1 VEENAMRN
9 RLGLTT
15 AALVLASATYGWAQQ
30 PAPEPQPT
38 TPTFG
43 VVDFGLRATS
53 YDGDAA
59 RYERYRD
66 LKDGAYSRLV
76 LNNSTDRYLFSA
88 SAENVGYD
96 DQRYFLDFANGAVKA
111 NASFIG
117 TPLNYGYNTST
128 PWIETAPGVFS
139 LDAATRLA
147 VQNRAPG
154 VLGIPAN
161 AAQAQQVSIYRG
173 LARPFDI
180 TALRNETK
188 GGLTYTRGNGLGFDV
203 NVTSAKKSGYQ
214 PWGAAFAFN
223 NANELPMPLD
233 NVTNDVTAA
242 LEYAS
247 QKGMARVAWTG
258 SFFNNEIQ
266 QLVWDN
272 PLRATDFNSG
282 NPAVPYDPSGY
293 SNGNGAAFGRQAL
306 FPSNSMNAISASA
319 MYKLPKRTVVNTNFA
334 FTSFN
339 QNEELIPWTTNSVVQ
354 PFIGDLPRAT
364 ADAKVHGYNFVVNMS
379 SNPTR
384 LVGFNARFRY
394 NDRKNLTEHFESEW
408 GTVRFDA
415 VPEFTEDIG
424 HYEAHYAD
432 ITQNQ
437 FEAGATFNLVKYT
450 ALRVGYVRDAF
461 ERTHRVYTNIADNIV
476 KMSVDTVGNQYF
488 MVRGMYEYTQR
499 RGDAPD
505 LEILNDSGHQP
516 ATRWYDEADRDRNRA
531 TLLFVLTPV
540 SMFDV
545 TVSAAVGNDDYV
557 DPRQEFGL
565 LDNDNHSYNVGFTL
579 TPVQTVTAGVNFGY
593 DEFKG
598 YQVSRTAN
606 PAPDAQFADPLRNW
620 DLTNEEIVK
629 NVDLF
634 LNVSAIKNVEIR
646 TGYNLSDSDNG
657 FLFGGPRVQ
666 AVAAAGTFLPLPNV
680 TNQWQRASVDLQ
692 YFFSK
697 QVGLALGYWYE
708 KFDVNDFATVD
719 LPGQPGVPRIDY
731 LGEIYTG
738 YGNRGYEG
746 NTAFV
751 RMLYRF

>member
-1 VEENAMRN
+1 VEEEAMRN

-15 AALVLASATYGWAQQ
+15 AALVLAFATSAWAQQ
-30 PAPEPQPT
+30 PAPEPQPGA
-38 TPTFG
+38 PTFG

-66 LKDGAYSRLV
+66 LKNGAYSRLL
-76 LNNSTDRYLFSA
+76 LNQNTDRFLFSA
-88 SAENVGYD
+88 SAENLGYD
-96 DQRYFLDFANGAVKA
+96 DQRYFADLNGGALKA
-111 NASFIG
+111 KFSFIG

-128 PWIETAPGVFS
+128 PWVEASPGVLTLDETA
-139 LDAATRLA
+139 RLA
-147 VQNRAPG
+147 VQNKVPG

-161 AAQAQQVSIYRG
+161 AAQANQVSIYRG
-173 LARPFDI
+173 LARPFDL

-188 GGLTYTRGNGLGFDV
+188 GGLAYTAANGVGFDV
-203 NVTSAKKSGYQ
+203 NVTSAKKSGHQ

-247 QKGMARVAWTG
+247 QKGMARMAWTG
-258 SFFNNEIQ
+258 SFFNNDIQ

-272 PLRATDFNSG
+272 PLRATDFRST

-306 FPSNSMNAISASA
+306 FPSNSMNALSASG
-319 MYKLPKRTVVNTNFA
+319 MYKLPKRTVINTSFA

-339 QNEELIPWTTNSVVQ
+339 QDEELIPWTTNSVVQ

-364 ADAKVHGYNFVVNMS
+364 AQAKVHGYNFVVNMA
-379 SNPTR
+379 SNPNR
-384 LVGFNARFRY
+384 YVGLSARYRY
-394 NDRKNLTEHFESEW
+394 NERKNLTEHFESEW

-415 VPEFTEDIG
+415 VPEFAEDIG
-424 HYEAHYAD
+424 VYEAHYAD
-432 ITQNQ
+432 ISQNMVDL
-437 FEAGATFNLVKYT
+437 GATFNLVKYT
-450 ALRVGYVRDAF
+450 ALRVGYTRDAF
-461 ERTHRVYTNIADNIV
+461 ERTHRVFTSIADNV
-476 KMSVDTVGNQYF
+476 YKVSMDTVGNQYF
-488 MVRGMYEYTQR
+488 MVRGLYEYTQR

-505 LEILNDSGHQP
+505 LEVLEGSGHQP
-516 ATRWYDEADRDRNRA
+516 GTRWYDEADRNRNRA

-540 SMFDV
+540 AMVDV
-545 TVSAAVGNDDYV
+545 TFSAAVGNDDYV
-557 DPRQEFGL
+557 DSRQEFGL
-565 LDNDNHSYNVGFTL
+565 LDNDNNSYNVGFTFM
-579 TPVQTVTAGVNFGY
+579 PVDAVTAGANFGY
-593 DEFKG
+593 DQYTG

-606 PAPDAQFADPLRNW
+606 PDPDPSFDDPLRNW
-620 DLTNEEIVK
+620 DLTNEETVK
-629 NVDLF
+629 NVDVF
-634 LNVSAIKNVEIR
+634 LNLRALRNVEIR
-646 TGYNLSDSDNG
+646 TGYNFSDSDNG
-657 FLFGGPRVQ
+657 FLFGGPRVD
-666 AVAAAGTFLPLPNV
+666 AIAGTAAFVPLPNV

-692 YFFSK
+692 YFFAK
-697 QVGLALGYWYE
+697 QLGIAFGYWYE

-746 NTAFV
+746 NTAFL